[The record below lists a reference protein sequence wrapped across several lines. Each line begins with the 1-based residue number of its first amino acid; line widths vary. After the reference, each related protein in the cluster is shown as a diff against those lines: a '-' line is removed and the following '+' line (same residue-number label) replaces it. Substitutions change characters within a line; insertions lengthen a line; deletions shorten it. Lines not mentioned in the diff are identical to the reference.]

1 MVVAK
6 NHAAVLKKLKAQVK
20 LLQKKEEQSRNQLHA
35 AFKKIHKLGTV
46 FKSKLAKRIR
56 VMQGKVMA
64 AQASSYAK
72 AAADF
77 ERQILDGIKRKT
89 RSVVE
94 AIAKFEKQQGM
105 KSSKRRVVKAKKSVK
120 SKERKSK

>member
-6 NHAAVLKKLKAQVK
+6 NHAALLKKLKAQVK

-46 FKSKLAKRIR
+46 FKVKLAKRMR
-56 VMQGKVMA
+56 VMQNKVMA

-77 ERQILDGIKRKT
+77 ERQVLEGIKRKT

-94 AIAKFEKQQGM
+94 AIARFEKQQG
-105 KSSKRRVVKAKKSVK
+105 KKGGKKRKVKAKKSK
-120 SKERKSK
+120 TRKSK